1 MLYIEGISRNKKKS
15 SPFLLLYQE
24 FPQLTSA
31 TQSWS
36 EDFRES
42 KHTHKAHC
50 RKAPWVCLR
59 AQIGVDFVLV
69 FLQEEEEREGQAA
82 KDLFHGVF
90 HTISMKTLNTYNA
103 RSFNSFELF
112 QSLKKSLFI
121 SSRSN
126 EKMVLCLVMI
136 KTS

>member
-1 MLYIEGISRNKKKS
+1 MLYIEGISRNTKKS

-42 KHTHKAHC
+42 KHKAHC
-50 RKAPWVCLR
+50 RKAPWVCLT
-59 AQIGVDFVLV
+59 AQTGVDFMLV
-69 FLQEEEEREGQAA
+69 FLEEEEEREEQAD

-112 QSLKKSLFI
+112 
-121 SSRSN
+121 
-126 EKMVLCLVMI
+126 
-136 KTS
+136 